1 MATTH
6 RVALLIAAVLLCAPD
21 ARAEDSRSGQLAS
34 TLVALLEEAGIEALA
49 ATDPA
54 ADGRY
59 VAALYVPGSQ
69 LLVISTTYPDP
80 VRLQQA
86 MDASRH
92 RQVYVDLHSAGAT
105 AGRLFVQDLQADGL
119 RFTREGDDPFDVV
132 WENGVTQTVYD
143 GDWERQHL
151 TRAAYAQQFAE
162 ADRRYTAL
170 LQILVDAMNEASAAP
185 GPPLSATS

>member
-59 VAALYVPGSQ
+59 VAALY
-69 LLVISTTYPDP
+69 

-170 LQILVDAMNEASAAP
+170 RYTALLQILVDAMNEASAAP